1 MVLFSTWSLF
11 KDSGIAILDG
21 VPSSINPDEIKK
33 HLLDVKGVENIHHV
47 HIWGMST
54 NENGITAHVVVD
66 NLQHLPQIKASL
78 KEELEEHNI
87 KHSTLEFELFSEQ
100 CNEIER

>member
-11 KDSGIAILDG
+11 KDSAIAILDG
-21 VPSSINPDEIKK
+21 VPSSINPDEIKE
-33 HLLDVKGVENIHHV
+33 HLLEVKGVEHIHHV

-54 NENGITAHVVVD
+54 NENAITAHVVVD
-66 NLQHLPQIKASL
+66 NLQNLPEIKANL

-87 KHSTLEFELFSEQ
+87 KHSTLEFELSSEN
-100 CNEIER
+100 CNETEK